1 MNKTKEKMQLAAA
14 IIFLLFF
21 GSVMVFSLNSKVANV
36 PNESTQP
43 EFTDKVETEMVVTTT
58 EQTTPETLPC
68 ISTETVVQ
76 EQVVSR
82 YIYYDIP
89 LDDDFQEYIQNT
101 CSEYAFDRYDV
112 IIALIET
119 ESLFNEKVIS
129 STDDYGYMQINKCNN
144 EWLSEELNINDL
156 LDGKQNILA
165 GIYILSNLYKKYDDI
180 ELALMAYNCG
190 EGGAKKLWKQ
200 GIYSTEYSQAV
211 MKKTSDLQIR
221 HQ

>member
-1 MNKTKEKMQLAAA
+1 MNKTKEKIQLAAA
-14 IIFLLFF
+14 IIFVLLF

-36 PNESTQP
+36 PSESPQL
-43 EFTDKVETEMVVTTT
+43 EFTDELETEMVVTTT
-58 EQTTPETLPC
+58 EQTTPDTLPC
-68 ISTETVVQ
+68 IFTETVVQ
-76 EQVVSR
+76 EQAVSR

-89 LDDDFQEYIQNT
+89 LDNDFQEYIQNT

-112 IIALIET
+112 IIALIEK
-119 ESLFNEKVIS
+119 ESLFNEKIIS

-156 LDGKQNILA
+156 LDGKQNVLA
-165 GIYILSNLYKKYDDI
+165 GIYILSSLYKKYDDI

-190 EGGAKKLWKQ
+190 EEGAKKLWKQ

>member
-14 IIFLLFF
+14 IIFLLLF

-36 PNESTQP
+36 PNESPQP
-43 EFTDKVETEMVVTTT
+43 EFTDEVKTEMVVTTT
-58 EQTTPETLPC
+58 EQTIPEALPC
-68 ISTETVVQ
+68 ISVETVLQ
-76 EQVVSR
+76 EQAVSR

-112 IIALIET
+112 IIALIEK